1 MASSLFD
8 PMLELALS
16 VAKKAK
22 KSKSAAAIP
31 VRLEPM
37 VRFAKL
43 PDKAK
48 DAVLDVLDTDDE
60 FRARVAKAATEASI
74 GRVGVAYLERTD
86 GWEKFVNQMLTAADE
101 PIVESTT
108 SSKKL
113 VHRLEV
119 SERARE
125 RAEEERDEL
134 GKRVDVAEKR
144 VSELDQQASQLQ
156 RERDELAA
164 SQSELTEQRQRAVAE
179 LKKTESVMA
188 RHISERKRL
197 EGLLET
203 MTTAQLSTTAV
214 GGTLNNEQVRDAVG
228 AIEALIADAS
238 AQLDSLRSAA
248 TPEQV
253 VVERRVPLRVPHGLL
268 DDSVEYAE
276 YLLAIPNMTVL
287 VDGYNV
293 TKLAHYDQ
301 PLEQQRSWLEQQ
313 LCGLLGSVTASF
325 DVVFDG
331 ADVDVDSRSLDPRVR
346 VRFSPDGVEADDV
359 IIDSVSAM
367 DRARPVTVIS
377 SDKRVRAGVTERGAN
392 VLHSAQLVALL
403 A

>member
-1 MASSLFD
+1 
-8 PMLELALS
+8 
-16 VAKKAK
+16 
-22 KSKSAAAIP
+22 
-31 VRLEPM
+31 
-37 VRFAKL
+37 
-43 PDKAK
+43 
-48 DAVLDVLDTDDE
+48 
-60 FRARVAKAATEASI
+60 
-74 GRVGVAYLERTD
+74 
-86 GWEKFVNQMLTAADE
+86 
-101 PIVESTT
+101 
-108 SSKKL
+108 
-113 VHRLEV
+113 
-119 SERARE
+119 
-125 RAEEERDEL
+125 
-134 GKRVDVAEKR
+134 
-144 VSELDQQASQLQ
+144 
-156 RERDELAA
+156 
-164 SQSELTEQRQRAVAE
+164 
-179 LKKTESVMA
+179 
-188 RHISERKRL
+188 
-197 EGLLET
+197 